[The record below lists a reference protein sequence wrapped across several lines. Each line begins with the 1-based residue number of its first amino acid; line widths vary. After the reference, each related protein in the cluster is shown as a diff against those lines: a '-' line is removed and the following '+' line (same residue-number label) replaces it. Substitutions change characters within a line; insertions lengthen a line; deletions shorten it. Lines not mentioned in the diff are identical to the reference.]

1 MLEAEA
7 HQDLPFELLVEE
19 LNPPRDRSRA
29 PLFQVMFS
37 FHNSPDTTVVE
48 LPGVRIEGI
57 PLERGTTKFDLSLF
71 MRETPDGLRAT
82 FEYSNDL
89 FDRTTVERMAR
100 HLEALLEAVVEDPD
114 TPSADLEL
122 VDGEE
127 RHRLLSEWNATAV
140 PAPVGC
146 LHELISSQAAAAP
159 DRIAVEA
166 GDEILTYGELDE
178 RANQLAHHLQRL
190 GSGTGD
196 LVGVSVTRNSNLL
209 VAVLGILK
217 AGAGYVPLDPTYPS
231 ERLAFMVRDSDASVV
246 VTEQELLSVVPDTG
260 AKPICLD
267 RDWPEIE
274 TLSATALPSGVGR
287 DSVAVVIYTSGS
299 TGTPKGVE
307 TPHGALVNLLASVQ
321 RDLEFGQDDVFLA
334 TTTLSFDIAAAEL
347 YVPLL
352 SGGRVAVAPAGT
364 AADPSAVAELLD
376 RHRAT
381 FMQATPSGWKLLI
394 DGGWAGRAGL
404 TALTAGE
411 PLTVE
416 LADGLLGRVDAL
428 WNYYGPSETTVY
440 STRKRIRRDEAV
452 TIGRPVANTQ
462 IYILDERNRVT
473 PIGIPG
479 ELYIGGDGLARG
491 YLGRPEL
498 TAERFV
504 QNPFG
509 AARGAR
515 IYRTGDLARYRPD
528 GEIEYLGRLD
538 DQVKVRGYRIELGE
552 IESSLIR
559 RDDILKAVVVAREDT
574 SGDRRLV
581 AYIVPSGPAA
591 PAPTELKTFLRA
603 TLPEFMVPSAFVA
616 LGALP
621 LGPSG
626 KVDRR
631 ALPAPGRSETT
642 DEGLVLPRNEVEA
655 ALAGIWQDLLELE
668 TDIGVHDD
676 FFELGG
682 HSLLAVRLMALIHEG
697 FGVKLPLTTLFD
709 SATIE
714 ALATRVAEAR
724 SNDSRWQTLV
734 PLRETGSKP
743 PLFFLHGHDGELL
756 YFRDLVRSLGPDQPA
771 FGVQPAGLD
780 GRAEPFRSVNEM
792 AAHYADEILAF
803 RPQGPHLLVGYCF
816 SGVLAYEVALQ
827 LQQRGQP
834 PALVALID
842 ALPRGR
848 RPSRAKLERR
858 KLNAF
863 LATDARGKLRWITRR
878 SRGLLLK
885 LTKRSRRL
893 LYDLIARSGRRP
905 PGALMNMQDTLML
918 AISRY
923 VTPSSPL
930 PVTLFR
936 AAGDDGAGD
945 VRDWYAGWS
954 TIAGNVEMHPI
965 AAEGIRHD
973 NIVRDPYAALLADEL
988 ARCASKALERP
999 RISPN

>member
-1 MLEAEA
+1 M
-7 HQDLPFELLVEE
+7 
-19 LNPPRDRSRA
+19 
-29 PLFQVMFS
+29 
-37 FHNSPDTTVVE
+37 
-48 LPGVRIEGI
+48 
-57 PLERGTTKFDLSLF
+57 
-71 MRETPDGLRAT
+71 
-82 FEYSNDL
+82 
-89 FDRTTVERMAR
+89 
-100 HLEALLEAVVEDPD
+100 
-114 TPSADLEL
+114 
-122 VDGEE
+122 
-127 RHRLLSEWNATAV
+127 
-140 PAPVGC
+140 
-146 LHELISSQAAAAP
+146 
-159 DRIAVEA
+159 
-166 GDEILTYGELDE
+166 
-178 RANQLAHHLQRL
+178 
-190 GSGTGD
+190 
-196 LVGVSVTRNSNLL
+196 
-209 VAVLGILK
+209 
-217 AGAGYVPLDPTYPS
+217 
-231 ERLAFMVRDSDASVV
+231 
-246 VTEQELLSVVPDTG
+246 
-260 AKPICLD
+260 
-267 RDWPEIE
+267 
-274 TLSATALPSGVGR
+274 
-287 DSVAVVIYTSGS
+287 
-299 TGTPKGVE
+299 
-307 TPHGALVNLLASVQ
+307 
-321 RDLEFGQDDVFLA
+321 
-334 TTTLSFDIAAAEL
+334 
-347 YVPLL
+347 
-352 SGGRVAVAPAGT
+352 
-364 AADPSAVAELLD
+364 
-376 RHRAT
+376 
-381 FMQATPSGWKLLI
+381 
-394 DGGWAGRAGL
+394 
-404 TALTAGE
+404 
-411 PLTVE
+411 
-416 LADGLLGRVDAL
+416 
-428 WNYYGPSETTVY
+428 
-440 STRKRIRRDEAV
+440 
-452 TIGRPVANTQ
+452 
-462 IYILDERNRVT
+462 
-473 PIGIPG
+473 PG
-479 ELYIGGDGLARG
+479 EIFVGGDGLARG

-528 GEIEYLGRLD
+528 GEIQYLGRLD

-631 ALPAPGRSETT
+631 ALPAPGRGETT

-668 TDIGVHDD
+668 TDVGVHDD

-848 RPSRAKLERR
+848 RPSRAELERR